1 MKKFPEDIRL
11 YLIELQSEYL
21 NGNIKEEDFN
31 EILKQIYEGIHTN
44 ESK

>member
-31 EILKQIYEGIHTN
+31 EILKQIYEGIYTN